1 MHLSAKN
8 AKKPQHHQVSNS
20 LLAEKAQ
27 FPWPL
32 MHSVPGNTTVLSVS
46 IFFLTTLQQLK
57 EHSKVLDLITDTE
70 PSLLSLQLYWDNKG
84 LFLLKMFAL
93 FIVFNFNLR
102 KLSFAKYIFL

>member
-1 MHLSAKN
+1 
-8 AKKPQHHQVSNS
+8 
-20 LLAEKAQ
+20 
-27 FPWPL
+27 

-46 IFFLTTLQQLK
+46 IFFLNTFQQLK

-93 FIVFNFNLR
+93 FIVFDFNLR
-102 KLSFAKYIFL
+102 KLSFAKYIFLWVPVCGENAVKFVETPRIN